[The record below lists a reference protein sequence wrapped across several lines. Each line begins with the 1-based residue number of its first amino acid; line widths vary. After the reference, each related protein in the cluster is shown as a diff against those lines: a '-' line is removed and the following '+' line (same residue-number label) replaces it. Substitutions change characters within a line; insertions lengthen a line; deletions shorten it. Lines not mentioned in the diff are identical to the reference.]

1 MDLFEDTGLEKCTVE
16 AFAHKVGKGDDG
28 VKYETSFEVP
38 IDFGEVGA
46 VLVENEHH
54 REMFLE
60 DIVIDGFPHGP
71 VNVTCRSWV
80 HSKFD
85 NPVKRVFFTN
95 KVSLLIQI
103 KAYIYMMV
111 FLR

>member
-1 MDLFEDTGLEKCTVE
+1 VYLFEETGLEKDTIQ
-16 AFAHKVGKGDDG
+16 AYAHKVGKGDEG

-54 REMFLE
+54 GEMFLE
-60 DIVIDGFPHGP
+60 DIVINGFPHGP

-80 HSKFD
+80 HSKLD
-85 NPVKRVFFTN
+85 NPSKRVFFAN
-95 KVSLLIQI
+95 KVSLL
-103 KAYIYMMV
+103 ASFEASIYV
-111 FLR
+111 